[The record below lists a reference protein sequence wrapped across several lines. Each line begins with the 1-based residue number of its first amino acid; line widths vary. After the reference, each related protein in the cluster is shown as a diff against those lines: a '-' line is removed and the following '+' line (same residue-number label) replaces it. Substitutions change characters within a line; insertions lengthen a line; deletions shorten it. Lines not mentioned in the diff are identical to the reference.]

1 MKQIDSY
8 HEPRWERLRKQA
20 LVRDGYMDRYLSRFG
35 KMRNAEVV
43 HHIFPVREFPEYQY
57 CLWNLISVT
66 RATHNSFH
74 NTNSDELSEVGQ
86 EVLRRLCRKMNID
99 VPEKYREKKE
109 ETKKIKY
116 VHWY

>member
-1 MKQIDSY
+1 
-8 HEPRWERLRKQA
+8 
-20 LVRDGYMDRYLSRFG
+20 MDRWQSRYG

-43 HHIFPVREFPEYQY
+43 HHIFPVKEFPEYQY

-74 NTNSDELSEVGQ
+74 DKNNDELTETGQ
-86 EVLRRLCRKMNID
+86 EVLRHLCKKRNMPI
-99 VPEKYREKKE
+99 PEKYKTRKE

-116 VHWY
+116 LHWY